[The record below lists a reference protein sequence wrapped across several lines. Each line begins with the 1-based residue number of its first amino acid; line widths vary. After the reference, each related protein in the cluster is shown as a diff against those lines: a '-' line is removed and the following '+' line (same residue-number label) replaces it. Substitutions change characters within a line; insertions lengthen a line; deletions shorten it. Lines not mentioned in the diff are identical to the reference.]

1 MKNTNTQND
10 KLTYYRSLAFEEILA
25 LPMEQYNEYLKLLSE
40 ESNKKFHE
48 TIRTAPK
55 EEKVSIFEFN
65 RTFKEYHTQMFS
77 HWRIS
82 SLVEQEFILPQI
94 INSDL
99 FEDFILIDEVI
110 VLHGLV
116 RDECMRRLVRSLHEE
131 V

>member
-1 MKNTNTQND
+1 
-10 KLTYYRSLAFEEILA
+10 
-25 LPMEQYNEYLKLLSE
+25 
-40 ESNKKFHE
+40 
-48 TIRTAPK
+48 
-55 EEKVSIFEFN
+55 
-65 RTFKEYHTQMFS
+65 MFS

-82 SLVEQEFILPQI
+82 SLVEQEFILLQL